1 MASLTFFVAAS
12 LLAYYL
18 QLLLIGGGL
27 FMMHRAGL
35 RRDRQLDVMEAGSQ
49 ARSRAL
55 DEQTQL
61 LREATQ
67 SLAE

>member
-18 QLLLIGGGL
+18 QLLLIGGRL

-49 ARSRAL
+49 ARSCAL

>member
-18 QLLLIGGGL
+18 QLLLIDGRL

-49 ARSRAL
+49 AWSRAL

>member
-1 MASLTFFVAAS
+1 MTSLTFFVAAS

-18 QLLLIGGGL
+18 QLLLIGGRL

>member
-18 QLLLIGGGL
+18 QLLLIGGRL